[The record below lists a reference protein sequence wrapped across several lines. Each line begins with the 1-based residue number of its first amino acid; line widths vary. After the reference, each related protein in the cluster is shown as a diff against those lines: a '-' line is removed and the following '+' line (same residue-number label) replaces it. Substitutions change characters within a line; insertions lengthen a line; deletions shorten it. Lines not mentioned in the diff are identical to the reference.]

1 MTYRN
6 LMVRLQLNGDNQGV
20 LRIAAELA
28 ERFSA
33 NVTGIAACQPILV
46 LANEGFHAPEVI
58 MQDRE
63 EIARELRAAETEFRN
78 ALSGCAGQLEW
89 RSTITYSP
97 LADYIAQEARSADL
111 IITAK
116 DEGLG
121 LLDENRKVYLGDLA
135 MRAGRPIL
143 VVPKGITSLPLRHV
157 FVGWKDTREARRA
170 ALDALPLLKAA
181 GRGTILEVAPEHQHA
196 AAQARLDDVS
206 RWLKRHDVDMTCRAV
221 SASGTEASFLH
232 AFLLDHHCDL
242 LVAGAYGHSRLK
254 EWAFGGV
261 TQDVLLDPLFCV
273 LLAH

>member
-6 LMVRLQLNGDNQGV
+6 LMVRLQLNGDNRGV
-20 LRIAAELA
+20 LQIAAELA

-33 NVTGIAACQPILV
+33 NVIGIAACQPIQFI
-46 LANEGFHAPEVI
+46 ANEGFHTPEVI

-63 EIARELRAAETEFRN
+63 EIIRELRAAETEFRN
-78 ALSGCAGQLEW
+78 ALSGCAGRLEW
-89 RSTITYSP
+89 RSAIIHSP

-111 IITAK
+111 IITVK
-116 DEGLG
+116 DQGLG
-121 LLDENRKVYLGDLA
+121 LLEENRKVDLGDLA

-143 VVPKGITSLPLRHV
+143 VVPNGIASLPLRHV

-170 ALDALPLLKAA
+170 VVDALPLLKAA
-181 GRGTILEVAPEHQHA
+181 GQGTVLEIAPEHQHA

-206 RWLKRHDVDMTCRAV
+206 RWLKRHDVVMTCRTV

-254 EWAFGGV
+254 EWVFGGV
-261 TQDVLLDPLFCV
+261 TQDMLLDPPFCV

>member
-20 LRIAAELA
+20 LKIAAELA

-33 NVTGIAACQPILV
+33 SVIGIAACQPIQV

-63 EIARELRAAETEFRN
+63 EIVRELQEVETEFRV
-78 ALSGCAGQLEW
+78 ALAGCTGQLEW
-89 RSTITYSP
+89 RSAITYSP

-116 DEGLG
+116 DTGLG
-121 LLDENRKVYLGDLA
+121 LLDENRKVHLGDLA
-135 MRAGRPIL
+135 MRAGRPML
-143 VVPKGITSLPLRHV
+143 VVPKGVTSLPLRHV
-157 FVGWKDTREARRA
+157 FVGWKETREARRA
-170 ALDALPLLKAA
+170 AYDALPLLKAA
-181 GRGTILEVAPEHQHA
+181 GRGTVLEIAPEHEHV
-196 AAQARLDDVS
+196 AAQVRLDDVAK
-206 RWLKRHDVDMTCRAV
+206 WLKRHDVDMTCRTL
-221 SASGTEASFLH
+221 SASGTEAAFLH

-254 EWAFGGV
+254 EWVFGGV

-273 LLAH
+273 MLAH